1 MIQYSLGA
9 SASVTSF
16 ARYDHK
22 TMRAEA
28 KYAIAFI
35 APARRRN
42 VTIPPS
48 AFPSQTVPIAQPKTT
63 KMPVSNAKRA
73 KVRRYAPMDSPPHR
87 VVSSEESDVLY
98 QLDA

>member
-1 MIQYSLGA
+1 MMDTLGIGRFACCVPSRMIQYSFGA

-16 ARYDHK
+16 ARYDHR
-22 TMRAEA
+22 TLRAEA

-48 AFPSQTVPIAQPKTT
+48 ALPSHTAAIAQPQTT
-63 KMPVSNAKRA
+63 QMPVSHTKRA
-73 KVRRYAPMDSPPHR
+73 KGRTEAP
-87 VVSSEESDVLY
+87 
-98 QLDA
+98 LD